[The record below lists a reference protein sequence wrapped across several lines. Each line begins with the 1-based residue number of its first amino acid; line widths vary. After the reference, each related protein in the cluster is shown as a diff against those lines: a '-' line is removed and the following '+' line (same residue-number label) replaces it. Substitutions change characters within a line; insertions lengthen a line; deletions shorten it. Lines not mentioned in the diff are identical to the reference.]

1 MIKFFLGFL
10 VLLLITHHSLLITLV
25 QARTT
30 PEDIINAQRQTF
42 TQKLSRYSLS
52 NQQKIK
58 DADAKIAQFNAE
70 KTTLLEDNMIRQGEI
85 LDEYARRKNI
95 TIAPETDGIH
105 RRDNPFENARYWLT
119 YAHEAVAYQ
128 AAHIYVFNLTSESNT
143 KGDINSQINAL
154 QSDLNILRGKVAKSQ
169 KIIADLVK

>member
-1 MIKFFLGFL
+1 MSRFLLFLFFILTIYNL
-10 VLLLITHHSLLITLV
+10 QLITPSVH
-25 QARTT
+25 ARTT
-30 PEDIINAQRQTF
+30 PEDIINAQRATF
-42 TQKLSRYSLS
+42 TQKLSRYSPS

-58 DADAKIAQFNAE
+58 DADAKIALFNAE
-70 KTTLLEDNMIRQGEI
+70 KTTILEDNMIRQGEI

-105 RRDNPFENARYWLT
+105 RRDNPFENARYWVT

-128 AAHIYVFNLTSESNT
+128 AAHIYIFNLTQESNI
-143 KGDINSQINAL
+143 KGNINSQINAM
-154 QSDLNILRGKVAKSQ
+154 QSDLNILRTKVAKSQ